1 MKRLIYFS
9 IIVILILTAYK
20 FGYERALAETSASKF
35 FNVDNFL
42 MFIKAWGLIN
52 KNFVDPSKIDP
63 EKAIFEAT
71 RGLLKSLDDPYSD
84 LLSEKQK
91 KLFEEDLSGSFGGVG
106 MEIGIR
112 KGILTVISPLEGS
125 PAERAGI
132 KAGDKILKINN
143 KETEN
148 MSLEEAVSK
157 IRGKPGTKVILT
169 IFRDEWIEPKDFE
182 ITREII
188 NVPIVKSKLIQ
199 QDIGYIKINN
209 FGEKTYPDFISA
221 YQDLKNKGA
230 KKFIIDL
237 RNNPGGYLEIAVK
250 MSELFLERGK
260 IVLKE
265 MSRKDKNKIIVS
277 EGPGMI
283 KDKVVILINKGSASA
298 SEIFAGALR
307 DNLGVKLIGEKS
319 FGKGSVQQTF
329 PLNGNLLK
337 LTIAYWFT
345 PNGTKIEGNG
355 LKPDIEVKE
364 LSEAEKEKNPN
375 YDPVLEEAIKFLNN
389 LNLTYN

>member
-1 MKRLIYFS
+1 MDRRIKKISFLLI
-9 IIVILILTAYK
+9 ILILILSAYK
-20 FGYERALAETSASKF
+20 FGYERALAETSAGKLFSVQ
-35 FNVDNFL
+35 NLL
-42 MFIKAWGLIN
+42 MFLKAWELIN
-52 KNFVDPSKIDP
+52 KNFVEPQKIDAD
-63 EKAIFEAT
+63 KAMFEAT

-112 KGILTVISPLEGS
+112 KGVLTVIAPLEGT
-125 PAERAGI
+125 PAERAGL
-132 KAGDKILKINN
+132 KAGDKILKING

-157 IRGKPGTKVILT
+157 IRGEPGTKVTLT
-169 IFRDEWIEPKDFE
+169 IFRNEWLEPKDFE
-182 ITREII
+182 ITREVI
-188 NVPIVKSKLIQ
+188 NVPVVKSKFISPN
-199 QDIGYIKINN
+199 IGYIKING
-209 FGEKTYPDFISA
+209 FGAKTYSDFVNA
-221 YQDLKNKGA
+221 YRDLKARGA
-230 KKFIIDL
+230 DKFIIDL
-237 RNNPGGYLEIAVK
+237 RNNPGGYLEMAIK
-250 MSELFLERGK
+250 MSELFLDRGK
-260 IVLKE
+260 IILKE
-265 MSRKDKNKIIVS
+265 VKRNEGIKNIVS
-277 EGPGMI
+277 EGPGAI
-283 KDKVVILINKGSASA
+283 KEKIVILINQGSASA

-337 LTIAYWFT
+337 LTIAYWLT

-364 LSEAEKEKNPN
+364 PSETEKEKKPN
-375 YDPVLEEAIKFLNN
+375 YDPILEKAIQFLSH
-389 LNLTYN
+389 